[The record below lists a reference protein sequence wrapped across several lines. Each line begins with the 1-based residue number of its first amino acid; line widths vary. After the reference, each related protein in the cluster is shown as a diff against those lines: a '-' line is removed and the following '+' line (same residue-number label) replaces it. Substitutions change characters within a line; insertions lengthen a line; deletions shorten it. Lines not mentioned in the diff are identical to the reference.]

1 MTGKKLLTLVL
12 RVTVSAVM
20 LSYLVYKIEE
30 SSHTRSGNRGVLP
43 PWNKQTA
50 AWLGLAL
57 ILTFVAQVLASF
69 RWRAVLEVLKVE
81 KIPNIR
87 YLTTLHLSGQFVGNV
102 LPSTVG
108 GDVLRVSRLS
118 SESGDGPSSF
128 ASVIFERLTGWVVL
142 PVLIFAGF
150 AINRG
155 FLKVDNSAR
164 PALIIAVANL
174 VLLLVIMVF
183 LASPR
188 LGRKLGQSEG
198 WRSFATAVHFG
209 AKKFRSNPRS
219 IVHVLVWAF
228 VYQLVVVTA
237 AFSAARTLGVHAVGF
252 TAILTFFPAVL
263 IIQVIPISIGGLGL
277 REGLFV
283 LFLHP
288 LGVPDE
294 KSVALGILIYLLT
307 LVVSMFGAP
316 SFAFGRRKAR
326 QAAAIESH
334 ADPGQAA

>member
-20 LSYLVYKIEE
+20 LGYLAYKIEE
-30 SSHTRSGNRGVLP
+30 SSHTRAENRGVLP
-43 PWNKQTA
+43 PWNSQTA
-50 AWLGLAL
+50 AWLSLAL
-57 ILTFVAQVLASF
+57 VLTFVSQVLASM

-81 KIPNIR
+81 KIPSIR
-87 YLTTLHLSGQFVGNV
+87 YLTTLHLTGQFVGNV

-118 SESGDGPSSF
+118 AKSGDGPSSF

-142 PVLIFAGF
+142 PVLILAGF

-155 FLKVDNSAR
+155 FLKFDHAAR

-174 VLLLVIMVF
+174 LLLAVIMTF

-188 LGRKLGQSEG
+188 LGGKLGRSEG
-198 WRSFATAVHFG
+198 WRSFAGAVHLG
-209 AKKFRSNPRS
+209 AAKFRKNPRA
-219 IVHVLVWAF
+219 ILHVLIWAF
-228 VYQLVVVTA
+228 IYQLVVVSA
-237 AFSAARTLGVHAVGF
+237 AFCAARTLGVDAVGF

-283 LFLHP
+283 VFLRP

-294 KSVALGILIYLLT
+294 KAVALGILIYLLT
-307 LVVSMFGAP
+307 LVVSLFGAP
-316 SFAFGRRKAR
+316 SFAFGRHRDR
-326 QAAAIESH
+326 QLAAMEPH